1 MPSNQGAATSYGAL
15 SMRTNRRTFLL
26 TIGALGTAHTPLARA
41 LDRSMTAADVHVAG
55 YPTVEAVRWIG
66 DRLRE
71 QTNGRLNIRVY
82 HAGQLGRESDT
93 IDLARYGAIDFTR
106 VNFAPLNN
114 PFPLTRIFSLPY
126 VFDSVAHMRRAA
138 DGEPGRAV
146 LQSFERRGLVGLAIY
161 DAGTRSF
168 YNVQRPVREP
178 ADLNGLKI
186 RVPPS
191 DIFIELARA
200 LGANPTP
207 LPYGEVYSAMQ
218 THLIDGA
225 ENNWRTL
232 HTSRQFEVARYW
244 SGTGHSHSPEALLV
258 SKRTYDALTPDDQT
272 LLMQTARDS
281 VPYMRTLW
289 DRMEEDSRK
298 HVIEAGIQISE
309 IDAPAFR
316 RAAQPMLERYLRSD
330 SLRSLYEQIRAL
342 E

>member
-1 MPSNQGAATSYGAL
+1 
-15 SMRTNRRTFLL
+15 
-26 TIGALGTAHTPLARA
+26 
-41 LDRSMTAADVHVAG
+41 MTAADVHVAG

-66 DRLRE
+66 KRLE
-71 QTNGRLNIRVY
+71 KETNGRLRIRVY

-93 IDLARYGAIDFTR
+93 VDLARYGAIDFTR

-114 PFPLTRIFSLPY
+114 PFPVTQIFSLPY

-138 DGEPGRAV
+138 DGAPGRAV
-146 LQSFERRGLVGLAIY
+146 LESFQRRGLIGLAIY

-168 YNVQRPVREP
+168 YNVRRPVYEP
-178 ADLNGLKI
+178 ADLNGLKM

-232 HTSRQFEVARYW
+232 HTSRQFEVANYW
-244 SGTGHSHSPEALLV
+244 SGTEHSHSPEALLL
-258 SKRTYDALTPDDQT
+258 SKRTFDALTPSDQE
-272 LLMQTARDS
+272 LLIETARES
-281 VPYMRTLW
+281 VPYMRSLW

-298 HVIEAGIQISE
+298 HVIASGIQVCE
-309 IDAPAFR
+309 IDQAAFH
-316 RAAQPMLERYLRSD
+316 RAAQPVLERYLRTE
-330 SLRSLYEQIRAL
+330 SLRTLYEQIRAL
-342 E
+342 A

>member
-1 MPSNQGAATSYGAL
+1 
-15 SMRTNRRTFLL
+15 MRTSRRTLL
-26 TIGALGTAHTPLARA
+26 LGLGGLSLAHAPLASARA
-41 LDRSMTAADVHVAG
+41 RTLTAADVHVAG

-66 DRLRE
+66 ARLEER
-71 QTNGRLNIRVY
+71 TKGRLGVRVY

-93 IDLARYGAIDFTR
+93 IGLARYGAIDFTR

-114 PFPLTRIFSLPY
+114 PFPLTQIFSLPY
-126 VFDSVAHMRRAA
+126 VFDSVAHMRRAT
-138 DGEPGRAV
+138 DGAPGRAV
-146 LQSFERRGLVGLAIY
+146 LESFAGRDLIGLAIY

-168 YNVQRPVREP
+168 YNVQRPVYEP
-178 ADLNGLKI
+178 ADLHGLKI

-232 HTSRQFEVARYW
+232 HTSRQFEVARFW
-244 SGTGHSHSPEALLV
+244 SGTEHSHSPEALLM
-258 SKRTYDALTPDDQT
+258 SKRTFDALTPEDQA
-272 LLMQTARDS
+272 LLRETARES

-289 DRMEEDSRK
+289 DRMEEESRK
-298 HVIEAGIQISE
+298 YVIEAGVETCE
-309 IDAPAFR
+309 IDMAAFK

-330 SLRSLYEQIRAL
+330 MLRSLYEQIRAL
-342 E
+342 A